1 VSESLE
7 EYFRRRLAAGL
18 VRQSLTTCSR
28 WAETCRVMKD
38 DANLVQWSHDRFPWL
53 REMADSK
60 AEENAARKGAQLGV
74 SEMLLNIGMFN
85 NDILGRDV
93 LYVLPN
99 QNPDA
104 SQFSAARFDPAIEF
118 SPHLSRLYSDVKNV
132 GHKRAGRANFYI
144 RGSQSRAGL
153 KSIPVAVVILD
164 ELEEMN
170 QHHVPLAKER
180 LSGQKEKLL
189 WMAST
194 PVLSNMGIDKEY
206 KEGSQEHFFFTC
218 PSCGKLTELL
228 FPDCLEVI
236 GDDPDSHLVMNSYL
250 KCKECKNKLI
260 HENKSSWLKTGKWVA
275 SVPEKAKRSFYINQ
289 MYSTT
294 IKPGHIAASY
304 LRSKV
309 SEADEQEFHNSKMGE
324 PHEVA
329 GARITDDMINKAKGS
344 YSRKVNRSGNKIIT
358 MGIDV
363 GRKCHYEVAEW
374 TLNAYKGNDIHSTAH
389 PKIIDAGGIQVGPEM
404 SELDDL
410 MREFRVLSCVID
422 AHPDRRAAY
431 MFSQRFMGYVR
442 MCVYIVGLSG
452 KQVQEDKNTNEPII
466 KVDRTSWLDQA
477 LGRFRKG
484 QITIPNNIDYEYSEH
499 LKNIVR
505 VPTKDAQ
512 GNPINSYVTAHNKA
526 DHHAHAR
533 NYNEIAL
540 VFAANM
546 QENEDFSEKIF

>member
-1 VSESLE
+1 MDDLADF
-7 EYFRRRLAAGL
+7 FRKRLADGL
-18 VRQSLTTCSR
+18 KRQSLTTCSR
-28 WAETCRVMKD
+28 WAEECRVMKE
-38 DANLVQWSHDRFPWL
+38 DANLVKWSHERFPWL

-60 AEENAARKGAQLGV
+60 AEENAAQKGAQLGV

-99 QNPDA
+99 QTPDA

-118 SPHLSRLYSDVKNV
+118 SSHLSRLYSDVKNV

-170 QHHVPLAKER
+170 QDHVPLAKER
-180 LSGQKEKLL
+180 MSGQKEKLL

-194 PVLSNMGIDKEY
+194 PVLSNNGINKEF
-206 KEGSQEHFFFTC
+206 KEGSQEHFFFPC
-218 PSCGKLTELL
+218 PRCSRLTELT

-236 GDDPDSHLVMNSYL
+236 GDDPDSTIVMDSHL
-250 KCKECKNKLI
+250 KCKECKGRLDHDTKP
-260 HENKSSWLKTGKWVA
+260 EWLKKGRWVA
-275 SVPEKAKRSFYINQ
+275 TVNEKAKRTFYINQ

-294 IKPGHIAASY
+294 IKPGHLAASY

-309 SEADEQEFHNSKMGE
+309 SEADEQEFHNSKMGV
-324 PHEVA
+324 PYEVS
-329 GARITDDMINKAKGS
+329 GARVSDEMLRSCMGDYILKH
-344 YSRKVNRSGNKIIT
+344 RPNRNKIIT
-358 MGIDV
+358 MGVDV
-363 GRKCHYEVAEW
+363 GRKCHFEIAEW
-374 TLNAYKGNDIHSTAH
+374 TLGAYKGSDVLSSAH
-389 PKIIDAGGIQVGPEM
+389 PRVLDAGGIPVDEEM
-404 SELDDL
+404 SELDAL
-410 MREFRVLSCVID
+410 MREYRVMSCVID

-431 MFSQRFMGYVR
+431 RFSQRFMGFVR
-442 MCVYIVGLSG
+442 MCVYIVGLAG
-452 KQVQEDKNTNEPII
+452 KQVQEDGKSPEPII
-466 KVDRTSWLDQA
+466 KVDRTSWLDQS

-484 QITIPNNIDYEYSEH
+484 QITIPRNVGFEYMDH
-499 LKNIVR
+499 MKNIVR
-505 VPTKDAQ
+505 VPGRDGN
-512 GNPINSYVTAHNKA
+512 GNPINNYVTEKNKQ

-540 VFAANM
+540 VFAAST
-546 QENEDFSEKIF
+546 QRNEDLTERVI

>member
-1 VSESLE
+1 MSDELID
-7 EYFRRRLAAGL
+7 YFKKRLAAGL

-28 WAETCRVMKD
+28 WAETCRIMKE
-38 DANLVQWSHDRFPWL
+38 DADLVPWSHDRFPWL

-60 AEENAARKGAQLGV
+60 AEENAAQKGAQLGV

-85 NDILGRDV
+85 NDVLGRDV

-99 QNPDA
+99 QTPDA

-194 PVLSNMGIDKEY
+194 PVLNNMGINKEY
-206 KEGSQEHFFFTC
+206 REGTQEHFFFPC
-218 PSCGKLTELL
+218 PLCGRQTELL

-236 GDDPDSHLVMNSYL
+236 GDDPDSNIVSTSYL
-250 KCKECKNKLI
+250 KCKECKGKLN
-260 HENKSSWLKTGKWVA
+260 HEEKNIWLSKGKWVPTILDK
-275 SVPEKAKRSFYINQ
+275 SKRTFYINQ

-294 IKPGHIAASY
+294 IKPSHIAASF

-329 GARITDDMINKAKGS
+329 GARISDEMIHACKGT
-344 YSRKVNRSGNKIIT
+344 YLTKRRPSGNKIIT

-374 TLNAYKGNDIHSTAH
+374 TLAAYKGNDIHSTAH
-389 PKIIDAGGIQVGPEM
+389 PVILDAGGIAVNAEM
-404 SELDDL
+404 SELDAL
-410 MREFRVLSCVID
+410 MKEYRVMSCVID
-422 AHPDRRAAY
+422 AHPDRRAAF

-452 KQVQEDKNTNEPII
+452 KQIQVDEKSNEPII
-466 KVDRTSWLDQA
+466 KVDRTSWLDQS
-477 LGRFRKG
+477 LGRYRHG
-484 QITIPNNIDYEYSEH
+484 QITLPINIGFEYFEH

-505 VPTKDAQ
+505 VPAKDAQ
-512 GNPINSYVTAHNKA
+512 GNPINHYVTAPNKQ

-540 VFAANM
+540 SFAANF
-546 QENEDFSEKIF
+546 QENIDVDERVF

>member
-1 VSESLE
+1 MNPLE
-7 EYFRRRLAAGL
+7 EFFRKRLAAGL

-28 WAETCRVMKD
+28 WAETCRVMKE
-38 DANLVQWSHDRFPWL
+38 DANLVAWSHDRFPWL

-60 AEENAARKGAQLGV
+60 AEENAAQKGAQLGV

-85 NDILGRDV
+85 NDVLGRDV

-99 QNPDA
+99 QTPDA

-170 QHHVPLAKER
+170 QNHVPLAKER

-194 PVLSNMGIDKEY
+194 PIISGKGINKEY
-206 KEGSQEHFFFTC
+206 LEGSQEHFYFPC
-218 PSCGKLTELL
+218 PHCNRQTELT
-228 FPDCLEVI
+228 DECLEVV
-236 GDDPDSHLVMNSYL
+236 GDDPDSQIVTTSYI
-250 KCKECKNKLI
+250 KCKECKKKLD
-260 HENKSSWLKTGKWVA
+260 HETKSEWLKRGKWVA
-275 SVPEKAKRSFYINQ
+275 TVPEKAKRSFYINQ
-289 MYSTT
+289 CYSTT
-294 IKPGHIAASY
+294 IKPGHIAASF
-304 LRSKV
+304 LRAKV
-309 SEADEQEFHNSKMGE
+309 SEADEQEFYNSKMGM

-329 GARITDDMINKAKGS
+329 GARITDEMINACKGDFL
-344 YSRKVNRSGNKIIT
+344 KETKPSGMKIVT

-374 TLNAYKGNDIHSTAH
+374 TLGAYKGNDIHSTAH
-389 PKIIDAGGIQVGPEM
+389 PKILDAGGISVNAEM
-404 SELDDL
+404 TELDDL
-410 MREFRVLSCVID
+410 MRKYRVMSCVID
-422 AHPDRRAAY
+422 CHPDRRAAF

-442 MCVYIVGLSG
+442 MCIYVVGLSG
-452 KQVQEDKNTNEPII
+452 KQVQTENINTAEPII
-466 KVDRTSWLDQA
+466 KVDRTSWLDQS

-484 QITIPNNIDYEYSEH
+484 QISIPKNIGFEYTEH
-499 LKNIVR
+499 LKNIIR
-505 VPTKDAQ
+505 IPTKDSQ
-512 GNPINSYVTAHNKA
+512 GNPMNYYDTGHNKQ
-526 DHHAHAR
+526 DHFAHAR

-540 VFAANM
+540 LFAASM
-546 QENEDFSEKIF
+546 QQNEDVNQRIF

>member
-1 VSESLE
+1 MNPLE
-7 EYFRRRLAAGL
+7 EFFRKRLSSGL
-18 VRQSLTTCSR
+18 TRQSLTTCSR
-28 WAETCRVMKD
+28 WAETCRVMKED
-38 DANLVQWSHDRFPWL
+38 DKLVQWSHDRFPWL

-118 SPHLSRLYSDVKNV
+118 SPHLTRLYSDVKNV

-170 QHHVPLAKER
+170 QAHVPLAKER

-194 PVLSNMGIDKEY
+194 PIITGKGIDKEY
-206 KEGSQEHFFFTC
+206 LEGSQEHFFFPC
-218 PSCGKLTELL
+218 PHCSKQTEFL
-228 FPDCLEVI
+228 FPDCLEII
-236 GDDPDSHLVMNSYL
+236 GDDPDSNIVSTSYL
-250 KCKECKNKLI
+250 KCKECKKKLD
-260 HENKSSWLKTGKWVA
+260 HEEKTAFLKYGKWVP
-275 SVPEKAKRSFYINQ
+275 SINEKAKRTFYINQ

-294 IKPGHIAASY
+294 IKPGNIAASY

-329 GARITDDMINKAKGS
+329 GARISDAMIEACKGDYNKRVAPK
-344 YSRKVNRSGNKIIT
+344 GNKIIT

-363 GRKCHYEVAEW
+363 GRRCHYEIAEW
-374 TLNAYKGNDIHSTAH
+374 TLNAYKGNDILSTAH
-389 PKIIDAGGIQVGPEM
+389 PKILDAGGISVGPEM
-404 SELDDL
+404 HELDNL
-410 MREFRVLSCVID
+410 MREYRVMSCVID
-422 AHPDRRAAY
+422 AHPDRRAAF
-431 MFSQRFMGYVR
+431 MFSQRFYGYVK

-452 KQVQEDKNTNEPII
+452 KQVQVDQNSDEPII
-466 KVDRTSWLDQA
+466 KVDRTSWLDQS
-477 LGRFRKG
+477 LGRFRRN
-484 QITIPNNIDYEYSEH
+484 QITIPRDVGFEYCDH

-505 VPTKDAQ
+505 IPGKDGN
-512 GNPINSYVTAHNKA
+512 GNPVNRYDTGHNA
-526 DHHAHAR
+526 QDHHAHAR

-540 VFAANM
+540 LFAAEIGN
-546 QENEDFSEKIF
+546 NEDFNEKIF